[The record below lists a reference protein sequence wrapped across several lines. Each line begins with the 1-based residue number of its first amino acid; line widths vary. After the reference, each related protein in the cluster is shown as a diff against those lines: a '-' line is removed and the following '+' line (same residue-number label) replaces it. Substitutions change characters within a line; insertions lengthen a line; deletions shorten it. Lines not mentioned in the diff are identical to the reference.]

1 MKTRK
6 GFVSNSSSTSYL
18 VSLPKNFSIT
28 KALSKT
34 NIDKLKKKIKE
45 NWKREPL
52 ENINKFDH
60 RQNVTEHLEYLL
72 ETGVIENDPDD
83 KYDEDDDIAQNIIHV
98 ILEEY
103 IVGEIEGGP
112 DRASCTVLVDTSRSK
127 GNIIDK
133 ILEKRK
139 QRKAKRLK
147 NKTTKE

>member
-1 MKTRK
+1 MKTRQ

-18 VSLPKNFSIT
+18 ISLPKNFSIT

-34 NIDKLKKKIKE
+34 NIEKLKKNIKE
-45 NWKREPL
+45 NWEREPL
-52 ENINKFDH
+52 ENLDKFDH
-60 RQNVTEHLEYLL
+60 RQNVTEHLQYLL
-72 ETGVIENDPDD
+72 ETGFIEDNPDE

-127 GNIIDK
+127 GDIDK

-139 QRKAKRLK
+139 QRKAKNNK
-147 NKTTKE
+147 NNKGVTQ